1 MQSEPSQF
9 ILCLISGSD
18 AHNEK
23 ASCSANHN
31 MQTVLLLFQCLN
43 KSRTSQRLTG
53 WERRTLDWSEPG
65 SVQSYK

>member
-1 MQSEPSQF
+1 MQSEPSEF

-18 AHNEK
+18 AHEK
-23 ASCSANHN
+23 ASCSPNQN

-43 KSRTSQRLTG
+43 KSRTSQLLTG

-65 SVQSYK
+65 SAQSYK